1 MKSGGEYESRWKPG
15 VFRPFGAGAVV
26 AMPVVGWVAEW
37 VVVVCGDADGEGSD
51 GCNVCFN

>member
-1 MKSGGEYESRWKPG
+1 M
-15 VFRPFGAGAVV
+15 FRPFGAGAVV